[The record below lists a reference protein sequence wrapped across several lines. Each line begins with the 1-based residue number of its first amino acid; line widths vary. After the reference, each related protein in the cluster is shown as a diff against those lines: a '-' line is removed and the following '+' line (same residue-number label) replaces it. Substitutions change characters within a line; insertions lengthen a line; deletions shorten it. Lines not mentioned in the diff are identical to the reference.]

1 MSLRHPQAFEYII
14 HYVYVVYMSYGIHWN
29 SMEKKLI
36 PIYVNNVTYLYSI
49 YIYGDTEFFLPH
61 LPSGNINEGNVFI
74 PS

>member
-1 MSLRHPQAFEYII
+1 
-14 HYVYVVYMSYGIHWN
+14 MSYGIHWK

-49 YIYGDTEFFLPH
+49 YIYRDTEFFLPH